1 MANPNL
7 KAAIPL
13 ADYML
18 LLTFEDGEQRVF
30 NVRPY
35 LQYPAFAP
43 LKEPFVFQ
51 QVRMIWEGEG
61 VEWPGEIDLSKD
73 TLFLDSRRAAGQSIA
88 EKAVG

>member
-1 MANPNL
+1 MANPDI
-7 KAAIPL
+7 KAALPL

-43 LKEPFVFQ
+43 LQEPSVFQ
-51 QVRMIWEGEG
+51 QVRVIWEGEG
-61 VEWPGEIDLSKD
+61 VEWPGEVDLSKD
-73 TLFLDSRRAAGQSIA
+73 TLYLDSKRAAASSLQRRR
-88 EKAVG
+88 